1 MSMMY
6 FDINKDK
13 DIDLSSKMEIDKRLK
28 ELLQLEDAG
37 TYSVI
42 LHNDPIN
49 NMEFVIRIIKNV
61 FDYSIS
67 KSIWLMLKAHFMGK
81 SILWTGSLREANDK
95 RSKML
100 SHGPDPTMRH
110 KGAEPL
116 TVTVEKNS

>member
-1 MSMMY
+1 MH
-6 FDINKDK
+6 FDINKDV
-13 DIDLSSKMEIDKRLK
+13 DLASKIEIDKKLK
-28 ELLQLEDAG
+28 ELFQLEQAG

-49 NMEFVIRIIKNV
+49 NMEFVTRVIKNV
-61 FDYSIS
+61 FGYSTS
-67 KSIWLMLKAHFMGK
+67 KSIWLMLKAHFTGK
-81 SILWTGSLREANDK
+81 SLLWTGSFREAHNK